1 MECRAFFAM
10 QQPQR
15 DTACSGFIAVGSR
28 ILLATTAEFVGFEH
42 RKTSRYSE
50 THNVQSLL
58 ALLDKEFNREQLVQ
72 LRVQMGQ
79 PTNVRII
86 LSRWKSRG
94 LIEEIRPNH
103 YCKK

>member
-1 MECRAFFAM
+1 MDLSLWAAEYCLR
-10 QQPQR
+10 QQLNLWGSNIEKQA
-15 DTACSGFIAVGSR
+15 DTA
-28 ILLATTAEFVGFEH
+28 
-42 RKTSRYSE
+42 K

-79 PTNVRII
+79 PTNVRTI
-86 LSRWKSRG
+86 LSRWKSSG

-103 YCKK
+103 YRKK